1 MAARVGTADAT
12 STIPLITGATAT
24 TATATDTVVVL
35 RSVLVASSSPI
46 LYLVM
51 TAVVV
56 VEVVLQVDGIDG
68 HEVRV
73 ARASDQLEVV
83 RDGEVSD
90 AVPAGVDGA

>member
-1 MAARVGTADAT
+1 MAARVGAIDAS
-12 STIPLITGATAT
+12 STIPLITGTA
-24 TATATDTVVVL
+24 DIVVL
-35 RSVLVASSSPI
+35 RSELVAPYCP
-46 LYLVM
+46 LLRLVV
-51 TAVVV
+51 TTVVV
-56 VEVVLQVDGIDG
+56 AEVVLQVDGIDG

>member
-1 MAARVGTADAT
+1 MAARVGAIDAS
-12 STIPLITGATAT
+12 STIPLITGTA
-24 TATATDTVVVL
+24 DIVVL
-35 RSVLVASSSPI
+35 RSELVAPYCR
-46 LYLVM
+46 LLRLVV
-51 TAVVV
+51 TTVVV
-56 VEVVLQVDGIDG
+56 VAEVVLQVDGIDG

>member
-1 MAARVGTADAT
+1 MAARVGAIDAS
-12 STIPLITGATAT
+12 STIPLITGTA
-24 TATATDTVVVL
+24 DIVVL
-35 RSVLVASSSPI
+35 RSELVAPYCR
-46 LYLVM
+46 LLRLVM
-51 TAVVV
+51 TTVVV
-56 VEVVLQVDGIDG
+56 AEVVLQVDRIDG

>member
-1 MAARVGTADAT
+1 MAARVGAIDAS
-12 STIPLITGATAT
+12 STIPLITGTA
-24 TATATDTVVVL
+24 DIVVL
-35 RSVLVASSSPI
+35 RSELVAPYCP
-46 LYLVM
+46 LLRLVV
-51 TAVVV
+51 TTVVV
-56 VEVVLQVDGIDG
+56 VAEVVLQVDGIDG

>member
-1 MAARVGTADAT
+1 MAARVGAIDAS
-12 STIPLITGATAT
+12 STIPLITGTA
-24 TATATDTVVVL
+24 DIVVL
-35 RSVLVASSSPI
+35 RSELVAPYCR
-46 LYLVM
+46 LLRLVM
-51 TAVVV
+51 TTVVV
-56 VEVVLQVDGIDG
+56 VAEVVLQVDGIDG

>member
-1 MAARVGTADAT
+1 VAARVGAIDAS
-12 STIPLITGATAT
+12 STIPLITGTA
-24 TATATDTVVVL
+24 DIVVL
-35 RSVLVASSSPI
+35 RSELVAPSCR
-46 LYLVM
+46 LLRLVM
-51 TAVVV
+51 TTVVV

>member
-1 MAARVGTADAT
+1 MAARVGAIDAS
-12 STIPLITGATAT
+12 STIPLITGTA
-24 TATATDTVVVL
+24 DIVVL
-35 RSVLVASSSPI
+35 RSELVAPYCR
-46 LYLVM
+46 LLRLVV
-51 TAVVV
+51 TTVVVVV

>member
-1 MAARVGTADAT
+1 MAARVGAIDAS
-12 STIPLITGATAT
+12 STIPLITGTA
-24 TATATDTVVVL
+24 DIVVL
-35 RSVLVASSSPI
+35 RSELVAPYCR
-46 LYLVM
+46 LLRLVM
-51 TAVVV
+51 TTVV

>member
-1 MAARVGTADAT
+1 MAARVGAIDAS
-12 STIPLITGATAT
+12 STIPLITGTA
-24 TATATDTVVVL
+24 DIVVL
-35 RSVLVASSSPI
+35 RSELVAPYCR
-46 LYLVM
+46 LLRLVM
-51 TAVVV
+51 TTVVV
-56 VEVVLQVDGIDG
+56 AEVVLQVDGIDG

>member
-1 MAARVGTADAT
+1 VAARVGAIDAS
-12 STIPLITGATAT
+12 STIPLITGTA
-24 TATATDTVVVL
+24 DIVVL
-35 RSVLVASSSPI
+35 RSELVAPYCR
-46 LYLVM
+46 LLRLVM
-51 TAVVV
+51 TTTVVVVVV
-56 VEVVLQVDGIDG
+56 VEVVLQVDG

>member
-1 MAARVGTADAT
+1 MAARVDTADAT
-12 STIPLITGATAT
+12 STIPLITGTA
-24 TATATDTVVVL
+24 DIVVL
-35 RSVLVASSSPI
+35 RSELVAPYCR
-46 LYLVM
+46 LLRLVM
-51 TAVVV
+51 TVGV

>member
-1 MAARVGTADAT
+1 VAARVGAIDAS
-12 STIPLITGATAT
+12 STIPLITGTA
-24 TATATDTVVVL
+24 DIVVL
-35 RSVLVASSSPI
+35 RSELVAPYCR
-46 LYLVM
+46 LLHLVV
-51 TAVVV
+51 TTVVV
-56 VEVVLQVDGIDG
+56 AEVVLQVDGIDG

>member
-1 MAARVGTADAT
+1 V
-12 STIPLITGATAT
+12 T
-24 TATATDTVVVL
+24 TTVVV
-35 RSVLVASSSPI
+35 VVA
-46 LYLVM
+46 
-51 TAVVV
+51 
-56 VEVVLQVDGIDG
+56 EVVLQVDGIDG

>member
-1 MAARVGTADAT
+1 MAARVGAIDAS
-12 STIPLITGATAT
+12 STIPLITGTA
-24 TATATDTVVVL
+24 DIVVL
-35 RSVLVASSSPI
+35 RSELVAPSCR
-46 LYLVM
+46 LLRLVM
-51 TAVVV
+51 TTVVVV

-83 RDGEVSD
+83 RDCEVSD